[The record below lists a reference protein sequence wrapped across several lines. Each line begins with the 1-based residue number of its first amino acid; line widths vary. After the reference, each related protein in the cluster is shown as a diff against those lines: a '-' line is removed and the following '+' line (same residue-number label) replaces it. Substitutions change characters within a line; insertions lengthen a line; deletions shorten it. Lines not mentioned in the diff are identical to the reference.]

1 MYSNELVC
9 DILEYIDNNL
19 NSKIS
24 IDDFSRKFYFNRFYI
39 MKLFKKEIGVTI
51 SNYINRLRIYNSL
64 EDIKKSDDYFIKI
77 AIKNGFYSLEY
88 FSETFNSIMG
98 VSPSLFKKFSNY
110 SSMIEEDKLNIIKNN
125 LVELHSLVNFVNRY
139 KNNRKPIN
147 NPVKILSIFR

>member
-39 MKLFKKEIGVTI
+39 MKLFKKEIGVTV

-110 SSMIEEDKLNIIKNN
+110 SSMIEEDKLNIIRNN

>member
-98 VSPSLFKKFSNY
+98 VSPSLFKKFSKY
-110 SSMIEEDKLNIIKNN
+110 SSMIEDDRLNIIRNN

>member
-110 SSMIEEDKLNIIKNN
+110 SSMIEEDKLNIIRNN